1 MRNQPKYHFI
11 KNTTYA
17 LKGLKDIIKTENSF
31 KIELVLFFI
40 SIPLLFLIETSLTN
54 KILLFST
61 LCLVLLTEAL
71 NSAIERAV
79 DLVTL
84 EHNILAG
91 RAKDAG
97 SAAVFISI
105 MIAGVTWGL
114 IVLDSFK
121 LI

>member
-1 MRNQPKYHFI
+1 MRNQPRYHFI

-31 KIELVLFFI
+31 KIELIFFI
-40 SIPLLFLIETSLTN
+40 IALVLLFYIDTTLTN
-54 KILLFST
+54 KIILFST
-61 LCLVLLTEAL
+61 ISLVLLTEAI
-71 NSAIERAV
+71 NSAIERAI

-84 EHNILAG
+84 DHKKLAG
-91 RAKDAG
+91 QAKDAG

-105 MIAGVTWGL
+105 MIALVSWSL
-114 IVLDSFK
+114 IILDSFD